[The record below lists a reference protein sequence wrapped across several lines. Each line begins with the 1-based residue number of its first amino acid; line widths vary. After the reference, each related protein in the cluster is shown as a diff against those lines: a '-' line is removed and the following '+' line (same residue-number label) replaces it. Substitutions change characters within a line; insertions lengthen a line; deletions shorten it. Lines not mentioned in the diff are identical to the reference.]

1 MDFKQYKGK
10 NILAWLWFDPD
21 YYNPDKGN
29 TVCYVYPRVLV
40 NKFHYELID
49 PADFPKHGSI
59 RVNINGGDTAE
70 DLYERF
76 GSFVSLKINE
86 DDPYPNYDGNNMYSL
101 RYNSSFGRTNSG
113 IWIEKFSGKDF
124 YQIIDVDSDIST
136 LINTRSIPEPD
147 CTIRTTL
154 VLLRLNSKLYGPFEY
169 DTTEGTMKLRGIKDY
184 QYNIGEYSAV
194 DYNDELLVITDQN
207 DNEAVII
214 MPKSVLVSPEKSENR
229 FDWISE
235 ETLIDSFIESM
246 RVENSYTRDQ
256 IRQLKE
262 MAHQL
267 IERGSNVSFTKERI
281 SKIQSLMVG
290 ISQNEEYAQ
299 TMLQFAL
306 SDESTKEA
314 LVKELVSNH
323 FDQIQNRI
331 TEFSAVQERLS
342 ELKSQEVSM
351 EKHIQELQSEA
362 ENSKQPT
369 SEDDQN
375 KIDKLTKAIDDLQ
388 KENEGLAAIIGTQ
401 KEIEALRAERDS
413 LKKERDIER
422 EKRDQPRKT
431 NTFCEIKPYAQVFEI
446 IVRWFRYGEYSLEK
460 ERLIL
465 QVKTLDKLFEYY
477 CLLRLLKLLADNGYQ
492 KANVKEPV
500 FKFDYVSADEHYQN
514 EKDVANTYLLS
525 NGEVTATLYYQPVIS
540 AVQFE
545 NDLTLFRTTKP
556 PAGNPD
562 YYTPDFVLKFASSE
576 DDEEYAI
583 FDAKFSSRANI
594 KKHSLP
600 EVIRKYSCEI
610 SAASRSSAPK
620 MVWVLQGR
628 VNGSENAIWK
638 YHNSQLAS
646 TYRPITSFGIVSINT
661 AVEIRQRLWNEIRS
675 SISLLQ

>member
-1 MDFKQYKGK
+1 MMQCILSCQIMKQ
-10 NILAWLWFDPD
+10 
-21 YYNPDKGN
+21 
-29 TVCYVYPRVLV
+29 
-40 NKFHYELID
+40 
-49 PADFPKHGSI
+49 
-59 RVNINGGDTAE
+59 
-70 DLYERF
+70 
-76 GSFVSLKINE
+76 
-86 DDPYPNYDGNNMYSL
+86 
-101 RYNSSFGRTNSG
+101 
-113 IWIEKFSGKDF
+113 
-124 YQIIDVDSDIST
+124 
-136 LINTRSIPEPD
+136 
-147 CTIRTTL
+147 RTTL
-154 VLLRLNSKLYGPFEY
+154 DLADRLMDMSSVDFSKCEAVYEDGSY
-169 DTTEGTMKLRGIKDY
+169 DIYFQSDKYRKNDIESIDVCVNGERVGSIALSPDTETVEGYTK
-184 QYNIGEYSAV
+184 
-194 DYNDELLVITDQN
+194 YNDSLFAKQPFLLHYDLVALSFIMNFTNGASKELFSEFLLCMSKNQEDTSNIQKILQELIAFDDTQVGEWIFSNADRGASNSLYAGKWNKHAYKSLSSYIQLLEQVIACYKNNFAYFKTQGKHTIKRTEVLVPYEKVKQVSRDSFNWILQNADQLAAVPYTSGIQFHGKNFLPYQVRTDASRKSWN
-207 DNEAVII
+207 VYENRVII
-214 MPKSVLVSPEKSENR
+214 GFLNTALLNAKQVSAEFDRDVLNEERVISRIHGSFPKEYRAPIITIKSLQ
-229 FDWISE
+229 ISFCRLLLKKLDC
-235 ETLIDSFIESM
+235 LID
-246 RVENSYTRDQ
+246 T
-256 IRQLKE
+256 
-262 MAHQL
+262 
-267 IERGSNVSFTKERI
+267 
-281 SKIQSLMVG
+281 
-290 ISQNEEYAQ
+290 
-299 TMLQFAL
+299 
-306 SDESTKEA
+306 
-314 LVKELVSNH
+314 
-323 FDQIQNRI
+323 
-331 TEFSAVQERLS
+331 
-342 ELKSQEVSM
+342 
-351 EKHIQELQSEA
+351 LQSVG
-362 ENSKQPT
+362 KQY
-369 SEDDQN
+369 S
-375 KIDKLTKAIDDLQ
+375 
-388 KENEGLAAIIGTQ
+388 
-401 KEIEALRAERDS
+401 S
-413 LKKERDIER
+413 LFDV
-422 EKRDQPRKT
+422 QPLVLNTLPRKT